1 MLKVAAAHSDTLI
14 RAGRRSD
21 LHGLARVRVDSFLDT
36 YRGVLPQRQL
46 AGMTYRNAAD
56 HLRRELARKG
66 SSFLV
71 VEDATGELL
80 GYSQFGAY
88 KPNRSEDYKLPF
100 RGEIYELYLERS
112 AQGQGLGRRLLTA
125 TLWGMVD
132 RGLSPALVWA
142 LEENTK
148 ARGFYEACGATRL
161 VSTPVELGDVV
172 TMKVAYGWYK
182 TLPFPAW

>member
-14 RAGRRSD
+14 RGGRRSD

-36 YRGVLPQRQL
+36 YRGLLPQSQL
-46 AGMTYRNAAD
+46 TGMTYRSAAD
-56 HLRRELARKG
+56 HLRRELGRKG

-80 GYSQFGAY
+80 GYSHFGPY
-88 KPNRSEDYKLPF
+88 KALRSEDYKLPF
-100 RGEIYELYLERS
+100 RGEIYELYLEPS

-132 RGLSPALVWA
+132 RGLSPALLWT
-142 LEENTK
+142 LEGNTK
-148 ARGFYEACGATRL
+148 ARGFHEACGATRL